1 MRNMYPTVTSVQATD
16 DYKLILN
23 FDNSEQRVFDMQPIL
38 NFGRFSELKNINEF
52 KKVHIAFDSIEW
64 NNELDL
70 DPEYLYEKSEPMNAL
85 D

>member
-1 MRNMYPTVTSVQATD
+1 MYPTVTSVQATND
-16 DYKLILN
+16 HKLILN

-38 NFGRFSELKNINEF
+38 NFGRFSELKNLNEF

-64 NNELDL
+64 SNELDL
-70 DPEYLYEKSEPMNAL
+70 DPEYLYEKSEPSNA